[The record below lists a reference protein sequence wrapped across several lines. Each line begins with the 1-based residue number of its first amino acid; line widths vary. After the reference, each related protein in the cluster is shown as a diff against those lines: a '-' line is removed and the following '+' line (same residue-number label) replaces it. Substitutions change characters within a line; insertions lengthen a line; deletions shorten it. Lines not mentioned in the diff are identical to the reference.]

1 MKKFLPFIAFLLILI
16 GCSDDSPEGIQSF
29 EITDKSVD
37 FSAEAQGKEIQITT
51 NLSEW
56 ETYIDGAG
64 EAWCSVS
71 PVVNGTKRALIVQ
84 VEENKEWDV
93 RSTTIQVKGAGI
105 THSIKISQL
114 GVKPTILVSPDKF
127 TPGFI
132 GQEIE
137 LKITANVSFDLI
149 DSLDWVNPAPMLRS
163 VEMSTTTAKYVVS
176 RNASKESRTGIIYI
190 RNKENKASAQVSIT
204 QAGEGDYQP
213 SVESGIKDDIKLVV
227 ASAEAS
233 SFQSGSG
240 LDKSIDND
248 KSTIYHSNWTNRASH
263 YFPITLTYNL

>member
-93 RSTTIQVKGAGI
+93 HIVYPLAFYGDVPGELYESLMSIVFLVQFLRDQGELSDYRIGYVPVTEFVSTAC
-105 THSIKISQL
+105 HL
-114 GVKPTILVSPDKF
+114 
-127 TPGFI
+127 
-132 GQEIE
+132 
-137 LKITANVSFDLI
+137 
-149 DSLDWVNPAPMLRS
+149 S
-163 VEMSTTTAKYVVS
+163 V
-176 RNASKESRTGIIYI
+176 
-190 RNKENKASAQVSIT
+190 
-204 QAGEGDYQP
+204 
-213 SVESGIKDDIKLVV
+213 
-227 ASAEAS
+227 
-233 SFQSGSG
+233 
-240 LDKSIDND
+240 
-248 KSTIYHSNWTNRASH
+248 
-263 YFPITLTYNL
+263 